1 MNRRNFVAASAAL
14 LLLAGAAARAEG
26 NPKPPGYVSMEGFYV
41 WNEKDSKYA
50 SPAYAREQTMTISRD
65 DPGGFKLGQ
74 NIVLIDGQKTEWVA
88 EGTFGGPPVPAGFI
102 TLQLKR
108 VGNDAF
114 SNDYVMADGKKG
126 HEVFQIKGERIT
138 IKGSFR
144 DTDGKD
150 YPYTEIWD
158 RKKK

>member
-1 MNRRNFVAASAAL
+1 MNRRLFVAASAAAL
-14 LLLAGAAARAEG
+14 LFTGAMASAQG
-26 NPKPPGYVSMEGFYV
+26 NPKPPGYVSMEGVYV

-50 SPAYAREQTMTISRD
+50 SPAYAREQIMTISRD

-74 NIVLIDGQKTEWVA
+74 NIVLIDGKKTDWVA

-114 SNDYVMADGKKG
+114 SNDYTMADGKKG
-126 HEVFQIKGERIT
+126 AEVFQIKGDRIT

-158 RKKK
+158 RRKK